1 MKIDKGQWL
10 AVARVLVVCGL
21 TVLGK
26 AEDNKILSLM
36 PVPASVQLGTGE
48 FLIDSAFKISLHG
61 QGGSVVER
69 AADRF
74 LRNLSQRT
82 GIPLRRISD
91 DSAPTFIVTCAAAGS
106 NVQSLGED
114 ESYRLQVTAT
124 EVHLDAPNSLGVLHG
139 LQTFLQLVE
148 VGPQGFGVPAVV
160 IDDHPRFPW
169 RGLMMDVSRHFMPV
183 EVIKRNLDGMEALK
197 FNVLHWHLSDDQG
210 FRVESKKFPKFQQMS
225 SEGMYYTQQ
234 EIRDVI
240 EYAHDRG
247 IRVVPEFDMPGH
259 STSWFVA
266 YPELASEPGPYQ
278 VEHKWGVFNPAM
290 DPTLEHTYE
299 FLDDF
304 IGEMARLFPDQYF
317 HIGGDEV
324 NGKAWNRNLKIQEFK
339 ARHGLKTS
347 HDLQA
352 YFNKRL
358 QEIVKKHGK
367 IMEGWDEVLHPDLPK
382 DIVVQSWRGQKSLA
396 DAARQ
401 GYRGLLSSGYYLD
414 LMEPASQHYAME
426 PLAGATASLSAEE
439 KQRVLG
445 GEACMW
451 AEYVNPA
458 NVDGRIWPRAAVV
471 AERLWSAQEVRDLDS
486 MYTRL
491 KKISADL
498 EWLDLTHQSGYRLM
512 LERLSGAHDIH
523 ALKVLADVL
532 EPVKGYAR
540 EKNRDYNSSTPL
552 NRLVDSIR
560 PESDLARDFA
570 GMTARLLA
578 HSSPPE
584 ELDAMRKWLTAWRD
598 NHHQLEPVL
607 KSNALLLELVPISQ
621 NLELVA
627 TAGLQALDFLNSGGH
642 APASWRE
649 QQLAMLQ
656 QAGKAQAELLNMVAP
671 SIYKLVEATT
681 PDPAAQSSG
690 NAEIFKK

>member
-1 MKIDKGQWL
+1 MCVMKNDKGWL
-10 AVARVLVVCGL
+10 AAVIRILAVCAL
-21 TVLGK
+21 TVMGR
-26 AEDNKILSLM
+26 AEDNRTLSLM

-48 FLIDSAFKISLHG
+48 YVVGPDFKILLKGHG
-61 QGGSVVER
+61 GPRIER

-74 LRNLSQRT
+74 LHNLSQRT
-82 GIPLRRISD
+82 GIPLRRISN
-91 DSAPTFIVTCAAAGS
+91 DSVATFIVTCGAAGS

-114 ESYRLQVTAT
+114 ESYRLEVTAT
-124 EVHLDAPNSLGVLHG
+124 EVHLDAPNPLGVLHG
-139 LQTFLQLVE
+139 LQTFLQLVQI
-148 VGPQGFGVPAVV
+148 GPQGFGVPAV
-160 IDDHPRFPW
+160 IISDRPRFPW
-169 RGLMMDVSRHFMPV
+169 RGLLIDVARHFMPV
-183 EVIKRNLDGMEALK
+183 EVIKRNLDGMEAVK

-225 SEGMYYTQQ
+225 SEGMYYSQ
-234 EIRDVI
+234 EEIKDVI
-240 EYAHDRG
+240 EYAYDRG

-304 IGEMARLFPDQYF
+304 IGEMAHLFPDQYF

-324 NGKAWNRNLKIQEFK
+324 NGKAWGRNPKIQEFK
-339 ARHGLKTS
+339 ARHGLKNN

-382 DIVVQSWRGQKSLA
+382 EIVVQSWRGQKSLA

-426 PLAGATASLSAEE
+426 PLAGATASLGAEE

-451 AEYVNPA
+451 AEYVTPA

-486 MYTRL
+486 MYGRL

-498 EWLDLTHQSGYRLM
+498 EWLGLTHQSGYRLM

-540 EKNRDYNSSTPL
+540 EKARDYNSSTPL

-560 PESDLARDFA
+560 PESDVARDFA

-578 HSSPPE
+578 HSSSPE
-584 ELDAMRKWLTAWRD
+584 EPDAMRKWLTTWRD
-598 NHHQLEPVL
+598 NHRQLEPVL
-607 KSNALLLELVPISQ
+607 KNNLLLQELAPISQ
-621 NLELVA
+621 NLESVA
-627 TAGLQALDFLNSGGH
+627 TAGLQALDYLTTGGK
-642 APASWRE
+642 APAAWRE

-656 QAGKAQAELLNMVAP
+656 QAGKAQAELLNMIAP
-671 SIYKLVEATT
+671 SVQKLIEATA
-681 PDPAAQSSG
+681 P
-690 NAEIFKK
+690 E